1 LPWITKHGDNST
13 ESRHGE
19 SRLPEAGGNLP
30 HGLSEITIVAP
41 ITSTVRFPLD
51 PVHDLPARGPE
62 CRPFPHLGGP
72 MTLVQRPGRV
82 DSETLERVDEAIG
95 IGLGLVRLE

>member
-1 LPWITKHGDNST
+1 
-13 ESRHGE
+13 
-19 SRLPEAGGNLP
+19 
-30 HGLSEITIVAP
+30 
-41 ITSTVRFPLD
+41 
-51 PVHDLPARGPE
+51 
-62 CRPFPHLGGP
+62 